1 MALDRSV
8 LVPRPEHGTVLKTVS
23 GKTYVYYATA
33 VYRNEKGQ
41 PTCDRTSIGRLDEE
55 SGMLIPNR
63 NYYEVYLKQSQPM
76 QGSVMDY
83 GVFYVFMAIAE
94 KLGLTAILKKYFPD
108 SYKEIL
114 TAAHYM
120 LSEGNVKKS
129 CRRSTWGCITAKKA
143 DCRCITESIRGAF
156 RIKRICNTWLQ
167 TMT

>member
-41 PTCDRTSIGRLDEE
+41 P
-55 SGMLIPNR
+55 
-63 NYYEVYLKQSQPM
+63 M
-76 QGSVMDY
+76 QCPVMDY

-108 SYKEIL
+108 EQQ
-114 TAAHYM
+114 AHRLHHYP
-120 LSEGNVKKS
+120 VP
-129 CRRSTWGCITAKKA
+129 
-143 DCRCITESIRGAF
+143 
-156 RIKRICNTWLQ
+156 
-167 TMT
+167 